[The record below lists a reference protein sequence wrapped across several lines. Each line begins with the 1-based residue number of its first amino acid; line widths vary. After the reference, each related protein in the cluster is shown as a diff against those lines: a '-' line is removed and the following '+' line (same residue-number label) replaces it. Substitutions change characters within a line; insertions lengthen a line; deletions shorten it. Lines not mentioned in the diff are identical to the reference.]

1 MPIFKRGKIYWYEF
15 VFKGERIR
23 ESTHQYNKEAAREMM
38 SGHRTRLAKGE
49 VGLLPQKVAPTFKE
63 FAPRFIRQIELDCKE
78 KPATVKFWKEK
89 LNNLLA
95 HAKFADLPLDRID
108 KAEID
113 DYKQKRSRTISRLGT
128 PFSPG
133 SINREL
139 ATLRRLLR
147 LAADWKEIGGVPKIV
162 LLAGERS
169 REFVLSREQ
178 ESTYLDALPAAMRS
192 LAVLLLDCGLRLNE
206 ALTLRWASVNLQHQP
221 GYLTILKAHSKN
233 SKQRSVPL
241 TRRVRQMLLERKQG
255 NGLVFHNEEGS
266 PLYATWLDQQHAAV
280 RAKLKWSDDFVLH
293 SLRHSYGTRLGESG
307 ADAFTIMRL
316 MGHSTVLVSQKYVH
330 PSDEVVERAVERME
344 NYHLVPTGTSRGDHT
359 LPTKSTTTAKRR
371 NAVNTNK

>member
-1 MPIFKRGKIYWYEF
+1 MSIFKRGKIYWYEF

-49 VGLLPQKVAPTFKE
+49 VGLLPQKVAPTLKE
-63 FAPRFIRQIELDCKE
+63 FAPRFIRQIELECKE

-95 HAKFADLPLDRID
+95 HSKFTDLPLDRID
-108 KAEID
+108 RAEID
-113 DYKQKRSRTISRLGT
+113 EYKQKRSRTISRRGT
-128 PFSPG
+128 PLSPG

-178 ESTYLDALPAAMRS
+178 ESTYLDALPTAMRS

-206 ALTLRWASVNLQHQP
+206 ALTLRWALVNLQHQP
-221 GYLTILKAHSKN
+221 GYL
-233 SKQRSVPL
+233 
-241 TRRVRQMLLERKQG
+241 
-255 NGLVFHNEEGS
+255 
-266 PLYATWLDQQHAAV
+266 
-280 RAKLKWSDDFVLH
+280 
-293 SLRHSYGTRLGESG
+293 
-307 ADAFTIMRL
+307 
-316 MGHSTVLVSQKYVH
+316 
-330 PSDEVVERAVERME
+330 
-344 NYHLVPTGTSRGDHT
+344 
-359 LPTKSTTTAKRR
+359 
-371 NAVNTNK
+371 